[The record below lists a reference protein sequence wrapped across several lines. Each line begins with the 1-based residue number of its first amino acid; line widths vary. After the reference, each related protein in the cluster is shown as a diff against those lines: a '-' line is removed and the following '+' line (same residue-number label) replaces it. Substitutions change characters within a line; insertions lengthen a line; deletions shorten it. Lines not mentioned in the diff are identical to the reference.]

1 MEKKKYISNL
11 YRIQKA
17 CVRNNEI
24 GQKSRGQDLKWQ
36 ELGRFKYVH
45 FFEHW
50 AVATDKLIVA
60 ILDLSIAST
69 LDAEDLEKLNGKTLD
84 AKSFEK
90 VCSGEDLLIG
100 SEGITVK
107 SQNKAQE
114 FYRYADIQTSS
125 HIPILIRIVEAEEKK
140 KTGSIDEMMLDP
152 NEMKKICEVLN
163 GMPLVMKFHKKG
175 GLAVIEDK
183 DMGLKIAFYHK

>member
-1 MEKKKYISNL
+1 MEKKKYITNL
-11 YRIQKA
+11 YHIQEA
-17 CVRNNEI
+17 CVRNDEI
-24 GQKSRGQDLKWQ
+24 RQESRGQDLKGQ
-36 ELGRFKYVH
+36 ELERFKYVH

-84 AKSFEK
+84 EKSFEK
-90 VCSGEDLLIG
+90 VCSGEDLLINYK
-100 SEGITVK
+100 GITVK
-107 SQNKAQE
+107 SKNKEQE
-114 FYRYADIQTSS
+114 FYCYANVQTSDQ
-125 HIPILIRIVEAEEKK
+125 IPILIRMIEKAGKEEA
-140 KTGSIDEMMLDP
+140 GSVDEMILYP
-152 NEMKKICEVLN
+152 NEMKKICEVLD

-175 GLAVIEDK
+175 GMVVIEDK

>member
-1 MEKKKYISNL
+1 MEKYISDL
-11 YRIQKA
+11 YHIQKV
-17 CVRNNEI
+17 CVQENK
-24 GQKSRGQDLKWQ
+24 KSIHLKGQ
-36 ELGRFKYVH
+36 ELEDFKYVH

-69 LDAEDLEKLNGKTLD
+69 LDEIDFRILNGKTLD

-90 VCSGEDLLIG
+90 VCSGEDLLIDCK
-100 SEGITVK
+100 GITVK
-107 SQNKAQE
+107 SKNKAQE
-114 FYRYADIQTSS
+114 FYCYSNIQTSS
-125 HIPILIRIVEAEEKK
+125 HIPILIRMVETEGKK
-140 KTGSIDEMMLDP
+140 KTGDVDEMMLYP

-175 GLAVIEDK
+175 GMVIIEDEN
-183 DMGLKIAFYHK
+183 DGLKIAFYHK

>member
-1 MEKKKYISNL
+1 MEKKKYIINL
-11 YRIQKA
+11 YHIQKA

-24 GQKSRGQDLKWQ
+24 GQKSRGQDLKGQ

-69 LDAEDLEKLNGKTLD
+69 LDEVDLEILNGKTLD

-90 VCSGEDLLIG
+90 VCSGEDLLIDYK
-100 SEGITVK
+100 GITVK
-107 SQNKAQE
+107 SKNKEQE
-114 FYRYADIQTSS
+114 FYCYANIQTSS
-125 HIPILIRIVEAEEKK
+125 HIPILIRIVEAGEKK
-140 KTGSIDEMMLDP
+140 KAEGVDEMVLYP

-175 GLAVIEDK
+175 GLVMIEDE
-183 DMGLKIAFYHK
+183 DNGLKIAFYHK